1 MMARLSTGREILR
14 ERISWAIYKATGA
27 KTLITTLDA
36 IMDVIAKAD
45 GGGAEV
51 KPGFTL
57 EDADPV
63 QATTTFKAVDVADA
77 LNISEAKAA
86 EWLARNKSHI
96 ESKMVSAGWSA
107 IETLAAV
114 DGLEGGDDE

>member
-1 MMARLSTGREILR
+1 MARLSTGREILR